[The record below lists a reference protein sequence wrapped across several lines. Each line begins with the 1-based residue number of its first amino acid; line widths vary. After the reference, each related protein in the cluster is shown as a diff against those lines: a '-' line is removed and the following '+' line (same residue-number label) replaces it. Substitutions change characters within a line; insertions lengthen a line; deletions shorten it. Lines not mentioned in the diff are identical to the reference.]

1 MAAGEERVI
10 AVENLANSLCE
21 GGHSHSQ
28 EILQRLDKLKQSWQ
42 DTNEYTQLRREVR
55 RRDFGFTAAAA
66 AAAVAV
72 AAAAVAVA
80 VAAAAVAVAA
90 AAVAVA
96 AAVLL
101 VLSVADDLDSKNE
114 QFGRL
119 SFSVT
124 LSILAVVILSMQ
136 QPNVFSP
143 FFIPAFRHISV
154 LTKE

>member
-66 AAAVAV
+66 AAA
-72 AAAAVAVA
+72 
-80 VAAAAVAVAA
+80 AVAVAA

-101 VLSVADDLDSKNE
+101 VLSVADD
-114 QFGRL
+114 
-119 SFSVT
+119 
-124 LSILAVVILSMQ
+124 
-136 QPNVFSP
+136 
-143 FFIPAFRHISV
+143 
-154 LTKE
+154 